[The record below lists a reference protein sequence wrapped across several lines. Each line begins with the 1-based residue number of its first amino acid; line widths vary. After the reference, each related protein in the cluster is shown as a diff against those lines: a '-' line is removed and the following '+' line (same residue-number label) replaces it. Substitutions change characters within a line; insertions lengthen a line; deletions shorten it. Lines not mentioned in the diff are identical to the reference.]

1 MELNEHQKRTSV
13 YHVLL
18 RNLRKVLFAWPPTAS
33 RMQTQCS
40 SDASVM
46 ITISSFFHIAETC
59 RSLNG
64 EYIWAERGDE
74 HKNEHQLAGGWWF
87 SPQECANRALAHNF
101 PYGSMLHIK
110 L

>member
-40 SDASVM
+40 SDASDVM
-46 ITISSFFHIAETC
+46 ITISSFFRIAETC

-64 EYIWAERGDE
+64 EYIWA
-74 HKNEHQLAGGWWF
+74 KGGMNINTSWI
-87 SPQECANRALAHNF
+87 HV
-101 PYGSMLHIK
+101 
-110 L
+110 